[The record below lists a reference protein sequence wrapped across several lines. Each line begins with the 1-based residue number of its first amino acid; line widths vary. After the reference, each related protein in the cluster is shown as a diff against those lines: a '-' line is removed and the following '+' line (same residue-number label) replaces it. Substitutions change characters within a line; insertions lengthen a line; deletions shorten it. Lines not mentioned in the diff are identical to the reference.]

1 MSLVISL
8 NSNTCKFIN
17 KYYALLH
24 KTSIKI
30 HLSQKHSM
38 HNRSYVQTFSSKH
51 YPISKKMKYALHN
64 LNKSKGIYYIVG
76 DFNINLLN
84 SNNNTVIKSYS
95 NMIYS
100 QGCLPIITQPT
111 RITENS
117 SALIDHVYTNNTTK
131 EMKSFILLHDL
142 TDHMPIIVSTNLKN
156 LN

>member
-1 MSLVISL
+1 M
-8 NSNTCKFIN
+8 
-17 KYYALLH
+17 
-24 KTSIKI
+24 
-30 HLSQKHSM
+30 KH
-38 HNRSYVQTFSSKH
+38 
-51 YPISKKMKYALHN
+51 ALHN

-117 SALIDHVYTNNTTK
+117 STLIDHVYTNNTTK

-142 TDHMPIIVSTNLKN
+142 TDHMPIIVSTNLKK

>member
-1 MSLVISL
+1 MQKLLSYLQKYILYICMSFVISL

-30 HLSQKHSM
+30 HLSQNTPCTIGAMYRHS
-38 HNRSYVQTFSSKH
+38 HQNITLFQ
-51 YPISKKMKYALHN
+51 KKMKHALHN

-95 NMIYS
+95 NMVYS
-100 QGCLPIITQPT
+100 QGMFAYNHPT
-111 RITENS
+111 
-117 SALIDHVYTNNTTK
+117 D
-131 EMKSFILLHDL
+131 
-142 TDHMPIIVSTNLKN
+142 KN
-156 LN
+156 YRKQFYFN

>member
-1 MSLVISL
+1 ML
-8 NSNTCKFIN
+8 C
-17 KYYALLH
+17 
-24 KTSIKI
+24 SIK
-30 HLSQKHSM
+30 HLSKYIYHKNTPCTIGAMYRHFYQ
-38 HNRSYVQTFSSKH
+38 NNTLFQ
-51 YPISKKMKYALHN
+51 KKMKHALHN

-100 QGCLPIITQPT
+100 RGCLPIITQPT

-117 SALIDHVYTNNTTK
+117 STLIDHVYTNNTTK

-142 TDHMPIIVSTNLKN
+142 TDHMPIIVSTNLKK

>member
-1 MSLVISL
+1 ML
-8 NSNTCKFIN
+8 C
-17 KYYALLH
+17 
-24 KTSIKI
+24 SIK
-30 HLSQKHSM
+30 HLSKYIYHKNTPCTIGAMYRHS
-38 HNRSYVQTFSSKH
+38 HQNITLFQ
-51 YPISKKMKYALHN
+51 KKMKHALHN

-117 SALIDHVYTNNTTK
+117 STLIDHVYTKNTTK
-131 EMKSFILLHDL
+131 EMNSFILLHDL
-142 TDHMPIIVSTNLKN
+142 IDHMPIIVSTNLKK